1 MSEFKLQKLSM
12 SPLAPAVSE
21 LPTRQV
27 PGAMPRPSPK
37 ARTVNESPDLTTFEH
52 RAREFFNRTVK
63 VAITWFDAKG
73 NWLPPSTPASTR
85 DRYWLC
91 FALYAQGATDLADAV
106 IRAVRTHGVAH
117 DGMADSSFDIFATNI
132 ACVLLI
138 KHRSR
143 MAPDVVEKLEQ
154 VVREGLCFLPGN
166 RQPDYQFHGYN
177 DNMPAKAT
185 MGNILGGEMLGDA
198 AAVEHGLWNLRSLRN
213 MLFRRGINS
222 EYNSPS
228 YTPLTIH
235 AMAEIAQHAKN
246 QEARDLALK
255 IEHRLWLDL
264 AARFH
269 PEIGIVSGPCSR
281 AYNCDTIAHL
291 SSVSVLIW
299 FVLGDTSRP
308 SLLEIFNPDHG
319 FVLHQKGDLP
329 HNIMNRCWTASGNYH
344 VPSAALRMFES
355 KSYPFRAVA
364 TAEAGDGGL
373 DVPAGPVRIE
383 TYLQKDYTV
392 GTSSTHF
399 LSGEQSMTYFAT
411 FKRKPEINSFRDIGT
426 IFHKFTVNDEA
437 PGLVRSATDSAGNAY
452 SNSGEQDNL
461 DSKSHMLTLQ
471 SDSTVMLHTQPALG
485 LAGIDVSQL
494 TIALPGQAEAA
505 KPRPIRRLN
514 EMLVFPAHFSGADEV
529 RIGNRAASSWVGNAA
544 SGEWIGAR
552 IGKLLVAIRPM
563 AYTES
568 LGKPVVTLEKINNY
582 EVIRTTFYKGPDR
595 IFTRGE
601 LKLVFGGYVIEHA
614 GTDEYPSLSSF
625 MGEISKSLFTDFH
638 LTTRRMRYRRPE
650 IPGRPALEMELST
663 STSSRLQRYAVIN
676 GMCISQDVR
685 VRIDGLEDNDIPII
699 NEPWKSTSSYFPWED
714 IYVPWWGLKGTI
726 GDREV

>member
-1 MSEFKLQKLSM
+1 
-12 SPLAPAVSE
+12 
-21 LPTRQV
+21 
-27 PGAMPRPSPK
+27 MPNLSPK
-37 ARTVNESPDLTTFEH
+37 AGTRNESPDLTSFEH
-52 RAREFFNRTVK
+52 RAGEFFSRTAK
-63 VAITWFDAKG
+63 VATTWFDAEG
-73 NWLPPSTPASTR
+73 QWLPLSTPASTR

-91 FALYAQGATDLADAV
+91 FALYAQGATNLADAV
-106 IRAVRTHGVAH
+106 IRAGRTHGVAH
-117 DGMADSSFDIFATNI
+117 GGMADRSFDIFHTNI

-143 MAPDVVEKLEQ
+143 MAPDVVEMLEQ
-154 VVREGLCFLPGN
+154 VVRKGLCFLPGN

-185 MGNILGGEMLGDA
+185 MGIILGGEMLGDHD
-198 AAVEHGLWNLRSLRN
+198 AVEHGLWNLRSLRN

-235 AMAEIAQHAKN
+235 AMAEIAHHARNK
-246 QEARDLALK
+246 EARDLALK

-269 PEIGIVSGPCSR
+269 PEIGIVSGPYSR

-299 FVLGDTSRP
+299 FVLGDLSRP
-308 SLLEIFNPDHG
+308 SILEIFNSEHG

-344 VPSAALRMFES
+344 VPPAALRMFAS

-364 TAEAGDGGL
+364 TAEAGDGGP

-411 FKRKPEINSFRDIGT
+411 FKRKSEVNSFRDIGT
-426 IFHKFTVNDEA
+426 IFHKFTANDEA
-437 PGLVRSATDSAGNAY
+437 PGLVQFATDNAGNAY
-452 SNSGEQDNL
+452 TNFGEQDNL
-461 DSKSHMLTLQ
+461 DSRCHMLTLQ

-485 LAGIDVSQL
+485 FAGLDVSQL
-494 TIALPGQAEAA
+494 AIVLPAQAEAA

-529 RIGNRAASSWVGNAA
+529 RIGNRPASSWAGEAA
-544 SGEWIGAR
+544 CGEWIGAR
-552 IGKLLVAIRPM
+552 IGKLLVAVRPM

-568 LGKPVVTLEKINNY
+568 LGKPVVRLEKINNY
-582 EVIRTTFYKGPDR
+582 EVIRTTFYEGPER
-595 IFTRGE
+595 TFTRGE

-614 GTDEYPSLSSF
+614 GTDEYHSLSAF

-638 LTTRRMRYRRPE
+638 LTTRRMRYRRPKM
-650 IPGRPALEMELST
+650 PGRPALEMELST
-663 STSSRLQRYAVIN
+663 SASSRLLRYAVIN
-676 GMCISQDVR
+676 GRCVSQDVR
-685 VRIDGLEDNDIPII
+685 VHIDGLVDKDIPII
-699 NEPWKSTSSYFPWED
+699 TDPWTSTPSYFPWEEM
-714 IYVPWWGLKGTI
+714 YVPWWGLKGTI
-726 GDREV
+726 GDREA